1 MFKYFKWML
10 ALSLILS
17 FIFSYAPQ
25 GFATTDEEVQALKV
39 QVRELMQRIE
49 KLETEQ
55 AQSKAEVVKAK
66 EQLKAPESI
75 EGRVAKLEEDV
86 KKVPKIA
93 NFLKGDMKI
102 GGYIQPRYT
111 TGPSKKV
118 NDAFSIQNAKL
129 AVSGHVIPEVAYKLE
144 IGPHKSPG
152 TSILYDAFLR
162 LEYFPKAK
170 ITMGQFK
177 APFSEEYIT
186 SSSDIKTAD
195 RALFQGNLTH
205 EYATGAMI
213 DGDILDTLYYA
224 VAVTNGTDR
233 SVAENNEAKDT
244 YGRLVYRPFKELDNA
259 LLKDLQIG
267 TAVQYGRQPR
277 SGNNEGDRLRNL
289 AMVKHTYKGWTFQ
302 SEYVHQEQ
310 EQIPGL
316 DDVKGQGW
324 YALFAYKFPFKVSK
338 YDTELEPVFKVE
350 QYDPDTEVGNNRQNM
365 YTLGLTW
372 YLNKYVYIMGN
383 YQFRDEQNESSD
395 NRFILQNQVKF

>member
-1 MFKYFKWML
+1 ML
-10 ALSLILS
+10 KKILIPALILLPVLMLNLPVVK
-17 FIFSYAPQ
+17 ADER
-25 GFATTDEEVQALKV
+25 DEEIAILKV
-39 QVRELMQRIE
+39 KVQELLGRIE
-49 KLETEQ
+49 KLEAEQ
-55 AQSKAEVVKAK
+55 SQSKAEVVKAK
-66 EQLKAPESI
+66 EQLKAPESL
-75 EGRVAKLEEDV
+75 EGRVVKLEEDV
-86 KKVPKIA
+86 KKMPKIA
-93 NFLKGDMKI
+93 NFLNGDMKI

-118 NDAFSIQNAKL
+118 NDAFTIQNAKL
-129 AVSGHVIPEVAYKLE
+129 AISGHAVPEVVYKLE

-177 APFSEEYIT
+177 APFSEEYIA

-224 VAVTNGTDR
+224 VAITNGTDR
-233 SVAENNEAKDT
+233 SIAENNEAKDT
-244 YGRLVYRPFKELDNA
+244 YGRLVYKPFKKLDNA

-267 TAVQYGRQPR
+267 TAVQYGRQLR

-289 AMVKHTYKGWTFQ
+289 AMVKHAYKGWTFQ
-302 SEYVHQEQ
+302 SEYVHQLQ

-324 YALFAYKFPFKVSK
+324 YVLVARKFPFKVSK
-338 YDTELEPVFKVE
+338 YATEFEPVFKVE
-350 QYDPDTEVGNNRQNM
+350 QYDPNTDIGNDRQDM

-372 YLNKYVYIMGN
+372 YLNKYVYIMGD
-383 YQFRDEQNESSD
+383 YQFRDEQNENSD
-395 NRFILQNQVKF
+395 NRFILQSQVKF

>member
-1 MFKYFKWML
+1 MRKIFVF
-10 ALSLILS
+10 AIAFAFILS
-17 FIFSYAPQ
+17 SAPI
-25 GFATTDEEVQALKV
+25 GFAATDEEVQALKV
-39 QVRELMQRIE
+39 QVRELMQRID
-49 KLETEQ
+49 KLEMEQ
-55 AQSKAEVVKAK
+55 AQAKAEVLKAK
-66 EQLKAPESI
+66 EQHMAPEGL
-75 EGRVAKLEEDV
+75 ETRVVKLEEDV

-102 GGYIQPRYT
+102 GGYIQPRFT

-118 NDAFSIQNAKL
+118 NDAFTIQNAKL
-129 AVSGHVIPEVAYKLE
+129 AISGHVIPEVVYKLE
-144 IGPHKSPG
+144 IGPHKSPSS
-152 TSILYDAFLR
+152 SILYDAFLR

-177 APFSEEYIT
+177 APFSEEFIT
-186 SSSDIKTAD
+186 SSSDLKTAD

-205 EYATGAMI
+205 EYATGVMI
-213 DGDILDTLYYA
+213 DGDILDSLYYA

-233 SVAENNEAKDT
+233 SIAENNEAKDT
-244 YGRLVYRPFKELDNA
+244 YGRLVYKPFKKLDNA

-289 AMVKHTYKGWTFQ
+289 AMVKYNYKNWTLQ

-310 EQIPGL
+310 QQIPGL
-316 DDVKGQGW
+316 ADVKGQGW
-324 YALFAYKFPFKVSK
+324 YALFAYKFPLKVSK
-338 YDTELEPVFKVE
+338 YNTELEPVFKVE
-350 QYDPDTEVGNNRQNM
+350 QYDPDTNIGNNIQSM

-383 YQFRDEQNESSD
+383 YQYRDEQNESSD